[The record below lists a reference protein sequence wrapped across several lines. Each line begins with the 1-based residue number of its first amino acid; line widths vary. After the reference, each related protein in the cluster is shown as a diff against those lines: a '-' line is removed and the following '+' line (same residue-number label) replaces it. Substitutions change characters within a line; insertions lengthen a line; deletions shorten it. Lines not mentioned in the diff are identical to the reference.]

1 VIAAYGLAV
10 FGGAVVCSVFWVW
23 TLIVIHPLTGDTL
36 HRVHVYVAVAAFLM
50 VNATVIVAIVG
61 LPDLVMAT
69 FGLAMGL
76 QLVTSVAG
84 WQFART
90 RR

>member
-10 FGGAVVCSVFWVW
+10 FGGAVVCSVFWLL
-23 TLIVIHPLTGDTL
+23 TLVAIHPLIGNTL
-36 HRVHVYVAVAAFLM
+36 HRIHVYVTIAAFLM

-69 FGLAMGL
+69 FGVAMGL

-90 RR
+90 R